1 MTMSPRSAVLAGGAV
16 LAAVFA
22 ATPAYAD
29 AVTVTDETA
38 DVWEA
43 VYHSDTDTT
52 EFVSAG
58 SVPNMDVESVRIR
71 HLANRIVVKA
81 TYVEL
86 KREGV
91 IFGGTSRLR
100 FNDGPTVGFSL
111 DTYNRWGG
119 ESVLYESGSGDP
131 IRCGGFDHSI
141 DYAANV
147 VEVSIPRSCVGNP
160 RWVEATYMATGNVE
174 DDTVDG
180 GYRNYR
186 DNGLN
191 AGHSFSGGFSERVR
205 KD

>member
-1 MTMSPRSAVLAGGAV
+1 MTMASRSALLVGGAV
-16 LAAVFA
+16 LAALA
-22 ATPAYAD
+22 AAMPAYAD
-29 AVTVTDETA
+29 AVTTTDETA

-52 EFVSAG
+52 DYVNAG
-58 SVPNMDVESVRIR
+58 SVLNMDVESVRVR

-86 KREGV
+86 RREGV
-91 IFGGTSRLR
+91 IFGASSRLR

-141 DYAANV
+141 DYATNV
-147 VEVSIPRSCVGNP
+147 VEVSIPRTCVGNP
-160 RWVEATYMATGNVE
+160 RWVEASYMATGN
-174 DDTVDG
+174 
-180 GYRNYR
+180 
-186 DNGLN
+186 
-191 AGHSFSGGFSERVR
+191 
-205 KD
+205 